1 MGLFPFTPSLA
12 SLRLRLYLCGH
23 YSNQLMQPMQE
34 NPQGRR
40 FAIVWI
46 SCLAA
51 IVAGREFLPPLLRC
65 DLHDED
71 FAHHIWWLYH
81 WVDSQL
87 FPDDLAHL
95 FFSQPILAPYGYQFL
110 FRTLVPFVDPL
121 LLAESLPFI
130 LVLVATALAFQI
142 GQRVGQ
148 GLLGGVVAAVFF
160 ILAQLR
166 FLHAGLPRS
175 FATPILLFGMWA
187 LLTQRQIALGCALLL
202 AVLFYPPVAANLG
215 LCAAIVLVLRVWKER
230 KLPARWP
237 VLIAI
242 GCLALVVLGLAYLRP
257 MPPGLGQKV
266 TFEQAYAMPEFW
278 SGGRS
283 HFFDHDPWR
292 FYFSKRDGLGIN
304 PWLALLLTCLLVVVW
319 RSFPGVIGVE
329 SWALAGTAL
338 GLFVSAHLTLF
349 VLHHPNRYTLY
360 ALPVFG
366 LLVVA
371 AVIPAFIA
379 RLRAYPPAGG
389 MRIFLSKQLKRA
401 ILVPVGCLVLAAYG
415 TEATTKLVSVLHT
428 PPDQDLEAVYLFLE
442 TLPKDTLVA
451 AHPYDADNIPL
462 RSRRS
467 VLASMETSLPLYVGY
482 YQTMAERIAAVLAAY
497 HASDFAAVDLL
508 YDRYGVDVFVVNQ
521 GRYVPGASLYYEPFL
536 DSVREQ
542 WRQGR
547 RAGFV
552 LRDPPA
558 ERILFQRGVFTIV
571 RVGPP
576 SLHSVEDTRVGG
588 VDAEDRKFPTGR
600 RRGIV
605 HDRREDREA

>member
-110 FRTLVPFVDPL
+110 FRTLVPFVDPQ

-160 ILAQLR
+160 ILAELR

-202 AVLFYPPVAANLG
+202 AVLFYPPVVANLG

-588 VDAEDRKFPTGR
+588 VDAEDRKFPTGG

>member
-1 MGLFPFTPSLA
+1 
-12 SLRLRLYLCGH
+12 
-23 YSNQLMQPMQE
+23 MQSMHE

-46 SCLAA
+46 SCLAV
-51 IVAGREFLPPLLRC
+51 IVAVREFLPPLLRC

-81 WVDSQL
+81 WTDSQL
-87 FPDDLAHL
+87 FPDDLARL

-110 FRTLVPFVDPL
+110 FRTLVPFVDPQP
-121 LLAESLPFI
+121 LAEALPFV
-130 LVLVATALAFQI
+130 LVLASTVLAFQI

-148 GLLGGVVAAVFF
+148 GLLGGVVAATFF
-160 ILAQLR
+160 IVAELR

-215 LCAAIVLVLRVWKER
+215 LCAAIVLALRIWKER

-237 VLIAI
+237 VLIGL
-242 GCLALVVLGLAYLRP
+242 GCLALVVLSLAYLRP
-257 MPPGLGQKV
+257 VPLELGQKV

-278 SGGRS
+278 GGGRS

-304 PWLALLLTCLLVVVW
+304 PWVALLLSCLLVVVW

-329 SWALAGTAL
+329 SWALAGTAV

-366 LLVVA
+366 LLVLA
-371 AVIPAFIA
+371 ALIPALIT
-379 RLRAYPPAGG
+379 RLRSYPQAG
-389 MRIFLSKQLKRA
+389 RLLTFLSRQLRFAKRA
-401 ILVPVGCLVLAAYG
+401 ILVPVGCLVLVAYG
-415 TEATTKLVSVLHT
+415 TEATTKLVSVLRA
-428 PPDQDLEAVYLFLE
+428 PPNQDLEAVYLFLE
-442 TLPKDTLVA
+442 TLPKDTLVV

-521 GRYVPGASLYYEPFL
+521 DRYVPGASLYYEPFL
-536 DSVREQ
+536 DTVREQ

-552 LRDPPA
+552 LHDPPA
-558 ERILFQRGVFTIV
+558 ERILFQHGAFTIV
-571 RVGPP
+571 RVGPA
-576 SLHSVEDTRVGG
+576 R
-588 VDAEDRKFPTGR
+588 
-600 RRGIV
+600 
-605 HDRREDREA
+605 